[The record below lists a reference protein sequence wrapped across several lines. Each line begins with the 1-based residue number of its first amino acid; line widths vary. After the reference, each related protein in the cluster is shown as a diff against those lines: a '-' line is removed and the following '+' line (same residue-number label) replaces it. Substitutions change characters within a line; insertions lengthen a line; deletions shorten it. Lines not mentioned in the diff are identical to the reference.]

1 MSTTTFRHK
10 HVIVQIDG
18 NDSPRNVKILGFSSI
33 NCAKAYN
40 RIELKSVAKRLDEK
54 MKLRDTD
61 VVEQMDMTN
70 WRKPR

>member
-1 MSTTTFRHK
+1 MSTSTFRHK

-18 NDSPRNVKILGFSSI
+18 SDSPRNVKIFIFSSI

-40 RIELKSVAKRLDEK
+40 RIELKSIAKCLDEK

-61 VVEQMDMTN
+61 IIEQNDMTN